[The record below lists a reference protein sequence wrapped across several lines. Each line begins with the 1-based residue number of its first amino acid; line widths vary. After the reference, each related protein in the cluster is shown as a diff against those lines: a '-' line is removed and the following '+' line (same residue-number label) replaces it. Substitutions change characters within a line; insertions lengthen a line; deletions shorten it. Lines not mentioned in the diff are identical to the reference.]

1 MTFSELLIQAIQ
13 QSEIPLRFEPGAEES
28 VAQPVTEMIKLWVT
42 AHAPDQIHTDFEHG
56 QAAIIARLCSELE
69 GGTELPEKNVPVD
82 Q

>member
-1 MTFSELLIQAIQ
+1 MAFSELLIQAIK

-42 AHAPDQIHTDFEHG
+42 AHAPDRIHTDFGRG
-56 QAAIIARLCSELE
+56 QAALIAQLLGELE
-69 GGTELPEKNVPVD
+69 DGTELPKKNVPAD